1 MHAPTFHILHP
12 SQGTTLTAQAD
23 DLLRQ
28 INALEASGACRFD
41 ALLQA
46 RLYVTD
52 AANQWGVLRHHA
64 LCERL
69 MPTGVFSYI
78 EQPPLH
84 GAKVALLLW
93 CAGGERHARRHGE
106 AGGHPYIILE
116 SDGVRY
122 LWQHVRYEAA
132 EAAQT
137 AGAGAQMTEAF
148 ERCMQSL
155 EAEHMRLADHCLRT
169 WIYVRDIDCQYHDV
183 VVARNEVFARQGL
196 TKDTHYIASTGIE
209 GASACVDALVAA
221 DFLSVQGAQ
230 ASSVRYLTAPG
241 YLNPTHEYGVAF
253 ERGTAIDL
261 PGGRHYFISGT
272 ASIDHRGQCVHEGD
286 VETQA
291 GRLFMNIEQ
300 LLRDGGATLRDVRY
314 FIVYL
319 RDVADA
325 PVIRRYMALRFPRV
339 PFLLTLGRVCRP
351 QWLIE
356 VECVAVKET

>member
-1 MHAPTFHILHP
+1 M
-12 SQGTTLTAQAD
+12 
-23 DLLRQ
+23 
-28 INALEASGACRFD
+28 
-41 ALLQA
+41 
-46 RLYVTD
+46 
-52 AANQWGVLRHHA
+52 
-64 LCERL
+64 
-69 MPTGVFSYI
+69 
-78 EQPPLH
+78 
-84 GAKVALLLW
+84 
-93 CAGGERHARRHGE
+93 
-106 AGGHPYIILE
+106 
-116 SDGVRY
+116 
-122 LWQHVRYEAA
+122 
-132 EAAQT
+132 
-137 AGAGAQMTEAF
+137 
-148 ERCMQSL
+148 
-155 EAEHMRLADHCLRT
+155 
-169 WIYVRDIDCQYHDV
+169 RDIDCQYHDV

-209 GASACVDALVAA
+209 GASACAGALVAA

-325 PVIRRYMALRFPRV
+325 PVIRRYMALRFPHV
-339 PFLLTLGRVCRP
+339 PCLLTLGRVCRP